1 MATLHIENVPQ
12 QTMSQL
18 SKLAQQSGMTIEEYH
33 QSLLNYW
40 VQSPKQLDKTDIQSL
55 SQTQCQTQNQ
65 TDTLVDCL
73 LSMPNVGLD
82 SDFERVQ
89 DDINDRANEVF
100 D

>member
-12 QTMSQL
+12 QTVSQL
-18 SKLAQQSGMTIEEYH
+18 SKLAQQSGMSIEEYH

-55 SQTQCQTQNQ
+55 SQIQSQTPSQ

>member
-12 QTMSQL
+12 QTISQL
-18 SKLAQQSGMTIEEYH
+18 SKLAQQSGMSIEEYH

-40 VQSPKQLDKTDIQSL
+40 VQSPKQLDKTDIQSF
-55 SQTQCQTQNQ
+55 SQIQRQAQSQ

-89 DDINDRANEVF
+89 DDINVRANEVF